1 MKKAYVVFVALATV
15 AIILSVVGALI
26 FYSRFQ
32 TYLENFENGFGE
44 WSADA
49 DVPEDPNNP
58 GHLVEWHINRVAN
71 VSHFGQYSLELFID
85 GRQDDGTIWIER
97 RIELKKRSQVKV
109 SFWLYNEQESF
120 NTRAVVCAYIGAEDP
135 EVEGDFT
142 VLGSA
147 DEVAGWKNYA
157 HTAIIGADSSGE
169 FWVAVGISVR
179 WETYLTYYVDY
190 VEIEVFESFL

>member
-1 MKKAYVVFVALATV
+1 M
-15 AIILSVVGALI
+15 GALI

-32 TYLENFENGFGE
+32 TYSESFENGFGE

-58 GHLVEWHINRVAN
+58 GQPVEWHINRVTN
-71 VSHFGQYSLELFID
+71 VSHSGQYSLELFID
-85 GRQDDGTIWIER
+85 GRQDNGTIWIER
-97 RIELKKRSQVKV
+97 KIGLKKRSQVKV

-120 NTRAVVCAYIGAEDP
+120 NTRAVVCAYVGAENP
-135 EVEGDFT
+135 EVEENFY

-157 HTAIIGADSSGE
+157 YTAIIDADSSGE

-179 WETYLTYYVDY
+179 WETYLTYYIDD
-190 VEIEVFESFL
+190 VEIEVFEPFP

>member
-1 MKKAYVVFVALATV
+1 MKKAYVVFAALAV
-15 AIILSVVGALI
+15 VIMLSVVGCLI

-32 TYLENFENGFGE
+32 TYSESFENSFGE
-44 WSADA
+44 WSTDA

-58 GHLVEWHINRVAN
+58 GQPVEWHIKRVTN
-71 VSHFGQYSLELFID
+71 ISHFGQYSLELFID

-97 RIELKKRSQVKV
+97 RIALKKRSQVKV

-120 NTRAVVCAYIGAEDP
+120 NTRAVVCVYVGAENP
-135 EVEGDFT
+135 EVEGDFY

-157 HTAIIGADSSGE
+157 YTAVVDADSRGE

-179 WETYLTYYVDY
+179 WETYLTYCLDD
-190 VEIEVFESFL
+190 VEIEVFEPFP